1 MSIKLTS
8 PTTSIRVAL
17 PFCSGINK
25 LNFTP
30 AGVREKKRRK
40 QTCSFKINNAMSSLT
55 EFQKNVQEIIST
67 AATPMEIFNQMLVF
81 PIINMV
87 SAAMEEKWELN
98 NRKAG
103 ILEPSTGR
111 LLQDGL
117 IFQQNFTVNSYE
129 IGSDFRI
136 SIEALMNYLQ
146 ETSLNH
152 FKSAGILADGFGST
166 LEMTAN
172 DLIWV
177 ACRSHMEVYHYP
189 SWADV
194 VQVDGWMCRSRE
206 EQYASRVADPR
217 LEDRQNSDA
226 GIKVNLF
233 LPILFVLMNKK
244 TGKFSKASEE
254 VMGELKPFFM
264 HFDLPMN
271 KDSRKLQ
278 GLDIDKADYIRTG
291 LNPRWTDM
299 DVNQHVSHIKLVNY
313 VLEGVPRSVVESDE
327 LCAMTL
333 EYRKECNMDSVLQS
347 LSKFSSNHFINN
359 QEIALDHSLS
369 LECGTELVRGRTS
382 WKK

>member
-1 MSIKLTS
+1 
-8 PTTSIRVAL
+8 
-17 PFCSGINK
+17 
-25 LNFTP
+25 
-30 AGVREKKRRK
+30 
-40 QTCSFKINNAMSSLT
+40 MSSLT
-55 EFQKNVQEIIST
+55 EFQKNVLEIIST
-67 AATPMEIFNQMLVF
+67 AATPMEIFNQMLVV
-81 PIINMV
+81 PIINTV

-98 NRKAG
+98 NGKAG

-111 LLQDGL
+111 LSQDGL

-172 DLIWV
+172 DLIWL

-194 VQVDGWMCRSRE
+194 VQVEGWMCRSGRNSMRRE
-206 EQYASRVADPR
+206 WRIRDLKTGKTLMRAS
-217 LEDRQNSDA
+217 S
-226 GIKVNLF
+226 
-233 LPILFVLMNKK
+233 LFVLMNKK
-244 TGKFSKASEE
+244 TRKFSKASEE

-291 LNPRWTDM
+291 LNPGWTDM

-359 QEIALDHSLS
+359 QEIELDHSLS